1 MFTILR
7 NRNHEQ
13 NQPLAHKREI
23 SVTGALTE
31 VLRPGIPAMYLYQ
44 GNLNR
49 TSTVQ
54 AILEASASHVR
65 FETLNS
71 IYTICYNNQPGDT
84 FGITA

>member
-1 MFTILR
+1 MFTLLK
-7 NRNHEQ
+7 NRNNDQ
-13 NQPLAHKREI
+13 SQAPAPKRELFL
-23 SVTGALTE
+23 TGALTE
-31 VLRPGIPAMYLYQ
+31 VLRPGSPAMYLYQ
-44 GNLNR
+44 GDLIR

-71 IYTICYNNQPGDT
+71 IYTICYNNQPGDV